1 MTTAMADR
9 VLALAGL
16 AQALA
21 QVRRIADTGQA
32 ETAVL
37 ETALGS
43 VFRIDADSPE
53 AVYGGVAALD
63 PGMRLLSAYFDN
75 RFDGGQGSDA
85 LLPRLA
91 LSVIQLERRFVR
103 DEEMATRVLQG
114 ITTLQPLAGNVGVAH
129 PDVLAGLGKLYADT
143 VSHLRPRVMVQGNP
157 HYLGQADVVAEIRAV
172 LLAALRSAVLW
183 RQLGGSLWDLLLRRG
198 EIAGLAGQ
206 ALE

>member
-1 MTTAMADR
+1 MSRNFDER

-16 AQALA
+16 VQALA

-37 ETALGS
+37 EAAVGS

-53 AVYGGVAALD
+53 AVYGDAAALR
-63 PGMRLLSAYFDN
+63 PGMRLLRDYFSS
-75 RFDGGQGSDA
+75 QGSDA

-91 LSVIQLERRFVR
+91 LSVLQLERRFVA
-103 DEEMATRVLQG
+103 DHDMAEQVRQG
-114 ITTLQPLAGNVGVAH
+114 IVALQPLAGNVGVAH
-129 PDVLAGLGKLYADT
+129 PEVLAGLGRLYADT

-157 HYLGQADVVAEIRAV
+157 HYLAQADVVAEIRAT

-198 EIAGLAGQ
+198 EILACAGQ
-206 ALE
+206 ALG